1 MDQDIIN
8 RIAFFSCLLGI
19 VVGWILLRWAQR
31 ELLAMADE
39 RPRPMKQRAK
49 LLGRR
54 THARALLV
62 GGAVLFGLGIMGLF
76 NLFFRQL

>member
-31 ELLAMADE
+31 QLLAMADE

-54 THARALLV
+54 THARALLL